1 MPCTRSLARPLNSRG
16 GLARNFR
23 SNISFAFSRCRLAIG
38 TEDNDRPQFLA
49 GVGLLFVLFCPG
61 PGPGPGRRLIGL
73 PWSLFEIIPTFPGT
87 VTAARESHVW
97 SVAISKLAFLGV
109 RVAVC
114 SCSFSLAK
122 RWSEERD
129 GKTNP
134 ILHCLL

>member
-23 SNISFAFSRCRLAIG
+23 SNISFAFSRCRPAIG

-49 GVGLLFVLFCPG
+49 GVGLLFVLFCPSPSHFSG
-61 PGPGPGRRLIGL
+61 KL
-73 PWSLFEIIPTFPGT
+73 WSLFEIFPPFPGT

-97 SVAISKLAFLGV
+97 NVAISKLAFLGV

-129 GKTNP
+129 GETNP
-134 ILHCLL
+134 ILHYLL